1 MFVRYLN
8 LFNKHMSGTS
18 YGMMGV
24 ILGIMIG
31 NYKRDLQT
39 IVLILSSVYLVER
52 SWWIMRIL
60 SRMENDA
67 NIRYPY
73 FK

>member
-24 ILGIMIG
+24 ILGTMIG
-31 NYKRDLQT
+31 NYKRDLQSN
-39 IVLILSSVYLVER
+39 VLYYHPFTWWSVVGGLCGYYLG
-52 SWWIMRIL
+52 WKMMPL
-60 SRMENDA
+60 
-67 NIRYPY
+67 IRYP
-73 FK
+73 